1 MLRNCGQNSQ
11 QILNWFAGKKQTT
24 KRRREKYEC
33 KKSCSRPHTHT
44 HTHTYTY
51 ANGFTAPLCCC
62 CWSLLFFPHFSS
74 LVFFFASFGYAT
86 VYWYY
91 YGTML
96 CNICKFLLLLP
107 TTVFP
112 EFPQLAPP
120 PPLSKPLLLPCTA
133 LSHSHSVDICWHH
146 SAHCCRWCFF
156 VLFAFCSGSL
166 LLLYFYYII
175 CSIWI
180 YENRAKK
187 KEEENKQWEKQT
199 EIWKLPSLS
208 HVGQVQIYAV
218 SPNKFGNKF
227 KIKVSSCSGSPGSSC
242 CCWWCLVV
250 HFFCL
255 VLFTLLLLLFVY
267 CWFCAA
273 VNRD

>member
-120 PPLSKPLLLPCTA
+120 PPPHQTSP
-133 LSHSHSVDICWHH
+133 
-146 SAHCCRWCFF
+146 SAVHC
-156 VLFAFCSGSL
+156 
-166 LLLYFYYII
+166 
-175 CSIWI
+175 
-180 YENRAKK
+180 
-187 KEEENKQWEKQT
+187 
-199 EIWKLPSLS
+199 
-208 HVGQVQIYAV
+208 AV
-218 SPNKFGNKF
+218 PFSQ
-227 KIKVSSCSGSPGSSC
+227 C
-242 CCWWCLVV
+242 
-250 HFFCL
+250 
-255 VLFTLLLLLFVY
+255 
-267 CWFCAA
+267 
-273 VNRD
+273 